1 MKCDE
6 LKYERLGDMMP
17 FYPRSTLVIR
27 KQFVDAAIDE
37 LKREHHKERDEY
49 IDWVNRLQKEN
60 AEFKAVIVELK
71 DIDSK
76 NRSAYY
82 KDLAMMAKDVERH
95 KYKRC
100 LAMAD
105 KCVDLCHKAK
115 DLYRWAEDENLEH
128 YYNHKIEFFARWHKR
143 WLTIAEKFKEA
154 K

>member
-1 MKCDE
+1 MSE
-6 LKYERLGDMMP
+6 LK
-17 FYPRSTLVIR
+17 
-27 KQFVDAAIDE
+27 AIDS
-37 LKREHHKERDEY
+37 
-49 IDWVNRLQKEN
+49 
-60 AEFKAVIVELK
+60 ATAVIENVHLVYRNSEA
-71 DIDSK
+71 DEVI
-76 NRSAYY
+76 A
-82 KDLAMMAKDVERH
+82 RH

-143 WLTIAEKFKEA
+143 WLAIAEKFKEA